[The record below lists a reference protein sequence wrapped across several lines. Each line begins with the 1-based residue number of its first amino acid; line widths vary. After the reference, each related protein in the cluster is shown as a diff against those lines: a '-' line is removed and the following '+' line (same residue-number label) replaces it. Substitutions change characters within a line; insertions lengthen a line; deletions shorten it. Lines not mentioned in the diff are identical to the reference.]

1 MKFSIMRCLAAIAG
15 LLVCAPLSSQEFRA
29 SLSGRVTDPSGAAI
43 SAANIAVRSNATGDT
58 LQAVTDE
65 DGRYQIPFLNPG
77 EYTVTAEKSGFQKSI
92 QQGLSLQVAERS
104 TLDIRLTIG
113 EVNQVLTVQANAGV
127 VEVENADRGL
137 TIDTKRIEATPLQGR
152 NIIAMAWTTPGV
164 AVTSAVTRLR
174 PFDTGGS
181 SGMSIN
187 GSRPSMNE
195 VLIDGVSNL
204 SKASSVAYIPPVEAT
219 DEFRVQTTNY
229 DAQYG
234 WTTGGVVNILTRS
247 GSNAWHG
254 NLFEFFQNTHL
265 NANTFENNRNGVR
278 RSSSHINTFG
288 GSLGG
293 AIKQN
298 KLFFLGSY
306 ENLRQ
311 VIPDP
316 FVTSVPTEAQRRG
329 DFSQTYYAA
338 ANGVNQLQVIY
349 DPATT
354 RLVNGSYVRDP
365 FPNNAIPPE
374 RINPVAAKVLGL
386 VPLGNT
392 AGNPITGL
400 NNLATAGNSRKF
412 TDFFP
417 SYTGRVDY
425 NIDESTRMFV
435 RYSRNALSEQRSFR
449 YSTTDQINPA
459 ETGNNSPFTRENHS
473 ATIQL
478 TKTLDPSTVLDV
490 RLGLAR
496 FRSQSGS
503 TIGLDGITQ
512 LGFGPQFVSQ
522 ASTYFPR
529 FSWSNYEGAGA
540 TPSFVDPTAQ
550 TNSFQGSVYKII
562 SRHSLKMGG
571 EFRLQRAYSKNQGFS
586 AGNFSFTQQ
595 FTGSSPTAVNAS
607 SGNAIASFLLGAPQE
622 GFIDVNSEPARQ
634 QRLFSLY
641 FQDDFRI
648 TDKLKLNLGLRWDYL
663 GPLTDRF
670 DALTTGF
677 DTTSPF
683 PINVPSHEFE
693 RRTALRGSWRQR
705 SWSLSTRL
713 E

>member
-329 DFSQTYYAA
+329 DFPDIYAA

-354 RLVNGSYVRDP
+354 RLVNGS
-365 FPNNAIPPE
+365 
-374 RINPVAAKVLGL
+374 
-386 VPLGNT
+386 
-392 AGNPITGL
+392 
-400 NNLATAGNSRKF
+400 
-412 TDFFP
+412 
-417 SYTGRVDY
+417 
-425 NIDESTRMFV
+425 
-435 RYSRNALSEQRSFR
+435 
-449 YSTTDQINPA
+449 
-459 ETGNNSPFTRENHS
+459 
-473 ATIQL
+473 
-478 TKTLDPSTVLDV
+478 
-490 RLGLAR
+490 
-496 FRSQSGS
+496 
-503 TIGLDGITQ
+503 
-512 LGFGPQFVSQ
+512 
-522 ASTYFPR
+522 
-529 FSWSNYEGAGA
+529 
-540 TPSFVDPTAQ
+540 
-550 TNSFQGSVYKII
+550 
-562 SRHSLKMGG
+562 
-571 EFRLQRAYSKNQGFS
+571 
-586 AGNFSFTQQ
+586 
-595 FTGSSPTAVNAS
+595 
-607 SGNAIASFLLGAPQE
+607 
-622 GFIDVNSEPARQ
+622 
-634 QRLFSLY
+634 
-641 FQDDFRI
+641 
-648 TDKLKLNLGLRWDYL
+648 
-663 GPLTDRF
+663 
-670 DALTTGF
+670 
-677 DTTSPF
+677 
-683 PINVPSHEFE
+683 
-693 RRTALRGSWRQR
+693 
-705 SWSLSTRL
+705 
-713 E
+713 

>member
-15 LLVCAPLSSQEFRA
+15 LLVCAPLSVRSSRKPQRQ
-29 SLSGRVTDPSGAAI
+29 GHRPIGAAI

-298 KLFFLGSY
+298 KLFFS
-306 ENLRQ
+306 RQ
-311 VIPDP
+311 
-316 FVTSVPTEAQRRG
+316 
-329 DFSQTYYAA
+329 
-338 ANGVNQLQVIY
+338 L
-349 DPATT
+349 
-354 RLVNGSYVRDP
+354 
-365 FPNNAIPPE
+365 
-374 RINPVAAKVLGL
+374 
-386 VPLGNT
+386 
-392 AGNPITGL
+392 
-400 NNLATAGNSRKF
+400 
-412 TDFFP
+412 
-417 SYTGRVDY
+417 
-425 NIDESTRMFV
+425 
-435 RYSRNALSEQRSFR
+435 
-449 YSTTDQINPA
+449 
-459 ETGNNSPFTRENHS
+459 
-473 ATIQL
+473 
-478 TKTLDPSTVLDV
+478 
-490 RLGLAR
+490 
-496 FRSQSGS
+496 
-503 TIGLDGITQ
+503 
-512 LGFGPQFVSQ
+512 
-522 ASTYFPR
+522 
-529 FSWSNYEGAGA
+529 
-540 TPSFVDPTAQ
+540 
-550 TNSFQGSVYKII
+550 
-562 SRHSLKMGG
+562 
-571 EFRLQRAYSKNQGFS
+571 
-586 AGNFSFTQQ
+586 
-595 FTGSSPTAVNAS
+595 
-607 SGNAIASFLLGAPQE
+607 
-622 GFIDVNSEPARQ
+622 
-634 QRLFSLY
+634 
-641 FQDDFRI
+641 
-648 TDKLKLNLGLRWDYL
+648 
-663 GPLTDRF
+663 
-670 DALTTGF
+670 
-677 DTTSPF
+677 
-683 PINVPSHEFE
+683 
-693 RRTALRGSWRQR
+693 
-705 SWSLSTRL
+705 
-713 E
+713 